1 VAPGQNILIADEP
14 ARFAQAVVHMIRD
27 VDARR
32 RIEAD
37 ARRMVVQQYDWS
49 AVAQDFEEALRRVV
63 NGSGAAAREGLG
75 RTA

>member
-1 VAPGQNILIADEP
+1 
-14 ARFAQAVVHMIRD
+14 MIRD

-37 ARRMVVQQYDWS
+37 ARRMVVQRYDWS

-63 NGSGAAAREGLG
+63 NGADLAAEREGLG